1 MRERGYKMQNLLK
14 TLEKLLA
21 NNDEFVVNGKLIKNK
36 IVEKGLALDSGLIG
50 LLLSDDTMKAQ
61 FFTDVSGVLVFDQL
75 KFQRFVSNKAFLPDS
90 YTSFKNKIGLT
101 DRAGN
106 ELNKN
111 KDVVLSWAYKD
122 CVLEGGQDKE
132 DAKRDEIFYNET
144 LAPDDITR
152 LFDTKVLTGFEYWD
166 KTAVE
171 KNVPSDIKNF
181 NRDEKG
187 VIKDNLLIKGNNLLV
202 LHTLKSEFAGKVK
215 LIYIDPPYN
224 TGSDSFGY
232 NDSFNHSTWL
242 TFMKNRLEIAKQLLS
257 NDGVIFVQIDDN
269 EQAYLKVLMDEVFGR
284 ENFES
289 VITWRRRHNQPNDS
303 TKMIAK
309 VSENIIV
316 FAKNSSSLKET
327 CGFYTLPLSQDRQ
340 TDYSNPD
347 NDPRGPWSTTPWKT
361 STNQGG
367 SEYEITTPSGK
378 VYKEVWMGSVDTF
391 NQLMK
396 ENLIVFSNN
405 GKGLPRKKIFLSERV
420 KGGQPATN
428 FWVHTDFGSNQEGS
442 AEIDTLFGKG
452 FFANPKPER
461 LMKAIIEISTRP
473 GDIVLDYHSGSGTTL
488 AVAHKMGRQ
497 WIGVEQLD
505 YIKDLPEA
513 RLKKVIDGENGGVS
527 QEVNW
532 KGGGSF
538 VYCRLM
544 ERNEVYIPKIRAAK
558 TTDEL
563 QEIYADMKENAV
575 LHYDYDKSEH
585 DNLDLDELTINEQKS
600 ILLNLLNKNHL
611 YVLQTEINDPS
622 YSVSDSDKILN
633 KDFFKTLYKEW
644 EK

>member
-1 MRERGYKMQNLLK
+1 M
-14 TLEKLLA
+14 
-21 NNDEFVVNGKLIKNK
+21 
-36 IVEKGLALDSGLIG
+36 
-50 LLLSDDTMKAQ
+50 
-61 FFTDVSGVLVFDQL
+61 
-75 KFQRFVSNKAFLPDS
+75 
-90 YTSFKNKIGLT
+90 T

-215 LIYIDPPYN
+215 LIYIDPPFN
-224 TGSDSFGY
+224 TGNDSFRY
-232 NDSFNHSTWL
+232 NDSFSRSTWL
-242 TFMKNRLEIAKQLLS
+242 TFMRNRLEIAKSLLTE
-257 NDGVIFVQIDDN
+257 DGNIFIHIDVN
-269 EQAYLKVLMDEVFGR
+269 QGHYLKIICDEIFKENNFVEEIIWSYGSPSGGR
-284 ENFES
+284 AA
-289 VITWRRRHNQPNDS
+289 S
-303 TKMIAK
+303 TKPVNVHDYILHY
-309 VSENIIV
+309 S
-316 FAKNSSSLKET
+316 KNYSVHKANRVYIPYSHQYIDAWFK
-327 CGFYTLPLSQDRQ
+327 YTDESGRRYQKRQRGRDVNGNVIWERQYLDESKGVPLSTVWNDIKQV
-340 TDYSNPD
+340 YA
-347 NDPRGPWSTTPWKT
+347 DPRAYKS
-361 STNQGG
+361 NQ
-367 SEYEITTPSGK
+367 SG
-378 VYKEVWMGSVDTF
+378 YTELIKEFT
-391 NQLMK
+391 
-396 ENLIVFSNN
+396 
-405 GKGLPRKKIFLSERV
+405 
-420 KGGQPATN
+420 GGQ
-428 FWVHTDFGSNQEGS
+428 
-442 AEIDTLFGKG
+442 
-452 FFANPKPER
+452 KPESLLQR
-461 LMKAIIEISTRP
+461 IIEMASDV
-473 GDIVLDYHSGSGTTL
+473 GDIVLDYHAGTGTTL
-488 AVAHKMGRQ
+488 SVAHKMGRQ

-505 YIKDLPEA
+505 YITDMPEA
-513 RLKKVIDGENGGVS
+513 RLKRIVGGEQTGCSKSVG
-527 QEVNW
+527 W